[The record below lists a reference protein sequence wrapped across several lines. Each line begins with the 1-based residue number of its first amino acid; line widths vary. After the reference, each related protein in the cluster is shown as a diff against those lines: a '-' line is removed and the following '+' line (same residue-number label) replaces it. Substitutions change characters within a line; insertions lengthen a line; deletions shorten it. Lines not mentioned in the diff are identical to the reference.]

1 MATAK
6 TIDNL
11 KYNKMLEE
19 FRKED
24 KFHDY
29 VTKCMATYGTT
40 LQAELRKV
48 ITWEY
53 YKSVADGCNKERQ

>member
-1 MATAK
+1 MTR
-6 TIDNL
+6 IDNL

-19 FRKED
+19 YQKGRK
-24 KFHDY
+24 FADY
-29 VTKCMATYGTT
+29 VNKCMVTYGTT

-53 YKSVADGCNKERQ
+53 YKSVVEGCNKEINK

>member
-1 MATAK
+1 MTT
-6 TIDNL
+6 TIDYL

-19 FRKED
+19 FRKEG

-29 VTKCMATYGTT
+29 VTKCMSTYGTT

-53 YKSVADGCNKERQ
+53 YKSVVDGCNKDR

>member
-1 MATAK
+1 MV
-6 TIDNL
+6 DNL

-19 FRKED
+19 FRKGG
-24 KFHDY
+24 KFADF
-29 VTKCMATYGTT
+29 VSKAMESYGTT

-53 YKSVADGCNKERQ
+53 YKSVTDKDGCNRK

>member
-1 MATAK
+1 MTM

-19 FRKED
+19 YRKGR
-24 KFHDY
+24 KFADY
-29 VTKCMATYGTT
+29 VNRCMDNYGTT
-40 LQAELRKV
+40 LSQELRKV

-53 YKSVADGCNKERQ
+53 YRSVVEGCNKES